1 MEIAFTNGVGR
12 FRLMRERIKNLCAYF
27 LVVFNLIVGAVSVYS
42 TATALTGKTIWVIVI
57 IISVLGLCGS
67 IALIVEKAYK
77 PLSDKVE
84 ELSEG
89 YITVAEK
96 FKSESLRIKECFYD
110 SNNPEEFK
118 KEILTGCHYLVSD
131 LKDII
136 NNALGKKVRVC
147 IKMFRS
153 DSDELLFTYCRDSF
167 TIDQSIK
174 KEHNQRIDVNKNSDF
189 SDILNGNKDYFVGSD
204 LKKDYK
210 EKKYHNTNKEFKYS
224 SAVVVPI
231 RALKEEIVDDYDKKY
246 YDNIGFLCVDSK
258 HKHLFSNGHAKMC
271 VNLIQATAH
280 FLYVF
285 ISQGNEYYDC
295 IKESITENAE
305 EVVTNG

>member
-96 FKSESLRIKECFYD
+96 FSIIVTFTDGYTKGFNSLA
-110 SNNPEEFK
+110 S
-118 KEILTGCHYLVSD
+118 
-131 LKDII
+131 
-136 NNALGKKVRVC
+136 A
-147 IKMFRS
+147 M
-153 DSDELLFTYCRDSF
+153 
-167 TIDQSIK
+167 
-174 KEHNQRIDVNKNSDF
+174 
-189 SDILNGNKDYFVGSD
+189 
-204 LKKDYK
+204 
-210 EKKYHNTNKEFKYS
+210 S
-224 SAVVVPI
+224 SATET
-231 RALKEEIVDDYDKKY
+231 ALSGH
-246 YDNIGFLCVDSK
+246 NLLSSP
-258 HKHLFSNGHAKMC
+258 FSAANFA
-271 VNLIQATAH
+271 
-280 FLYVF
+280 LY
-285 ISQGNEYYDC
+285 
-295 IKESITENAE
+295 T
-305 EVVTNG
+305 